1 MLIRFTV
8 ENFLSFKDEVEFSM
22 IAGRPRMHQDHI
34 FRDPK
39 RRGLRLL
46 KTGVIYGANAA
57 GKSNLVKAMAFARN
71 MVLRVK
77 QPNEQID
84 VTPYRLDMK
93 LEGTPSKFQFEF
105 KAGTKAFTFGFQLD
119 KDHVH
124 SEWLYEIR
132 TSSDVLLFE
141 RETKKGGD
149 VNVTLGRL
157 PFTSKHSR
165 AFMELVETSTGSNE
179 LFLSKSVQNRV
190 PFFKEIYEWFDDR
203 LRIVFPSPMGA
214 GIETTFKTESEFEQ
228 ESRDIIRLFDLGIDN
243 LKLEESETF
252 LPSSVVKN
260 IAEQHRQVSST
271 VAIQI
276 PALNNYV
283 FLDGESEPRVRKF
296 TTIHRATREKR
307 DIEFELDQ
315 ESDGTQRLFELSS
328 ALLGLLSDDGD
339 RVYVID
345 ELDRSLHPRTTIS
358 ILKMFLANSVN
369 RPSQLIVTTH
379 ESSLLDL
386 RLLRRD
392 EIWFVEKD
400 NGGASSLYS
409 LEEFAPR
416 YDSDIESGYLHGRFG
431 AIPIVPSYNILEW
444 AN

>member
-22 IAGRPRMHQDHI
+22 VAGRPRMHPDHI
-34 FRDPK
+34 YRDPK
-39 RRGLRLL
+39 RKSLRLL
-46 KTGVIYGANAA
+46 KTSVIYGANAA

-71 MVLRVK
+71 MILRVK

-84 VTPYRLDMK
+84 VSSFRLDAQ
-93 LEGTPSKFQFEF
+93 LEGSPSKFQFELMTG
-105 KAGTKAFTFGFQLD
+105 KAAFTYGFELD
-119 KDHVH
+119 KEQVN

-132 TSSDVLLFE
+132 PSSEILLFE
-141 RETKKGGD
+141 RKTKDDGD
-149 VNVTLGRL
+149 VMVELGRL
-157 PFTSKHSR
+157 PYTAKHSR

-190 PFFKEIYEWFDDR
+190 PFFQGIYDWFDDR
-203 LRIVFPSPMGA
+203 LRIIFPSPIAA

-252 LPSSVVKN
+252 LPSSVLKN
-260 IAEQHRQVSST
+260 IAEQHRRVSST

-276 PALNNYV
+276 PSLNNYV
-283 FLDGESEPRVRKF
+283 FLNGDKEPLVRKF
-296 TTIHRATREKR
+296 TTIHRATREER
-307 DIEFELDQ
+307 DIAFELDQ

-345 ELDRSLHPRTTIS
+345 ELDRSLHPRTTTN
-358 ILKMFLANSVN
+358 ILTIFLANSVS
-369 RPSQLIVTTH
+369 RPNQLIVTTH

-386 RLLRRD
+386 GLVRRD

-400 NGGASSLYS
+400 KNGASSLYS

-416 YDSDIESGYLHGRFG
+416 YDMNIESGYLHGRFG

-444 AN
+444 AR